1 MSLEITRDGAVATLT
16 LARPEALNALDTA
29 LKEEL
34 LAALTG
40 LATDEEV
47 RAVVLAGAGRA
58 FCAGQ
63 DLREHAETLAA
74 GGEVMATV
82 RRHYG
87 PIAQALAELPRPV
100 VAAVRGT
107 AAGAGAGLALLA
119 DLRIGGPSTRFVPAF
134 AQVGLATDTGL
145 SWSLPRLVGP
155 AKATELLL
163 LGEPVDAPEALRLG
177 LLTRLVDDDEA
188 VLPAAQEL
196 AARLASGP
204 TVAYAQIKRALATTG
219 GLPTALAVEAEAQQV
234 CGATDDHRAAVAAF
248 LAKRRPTF
256 TGR

>member
-1 MSLEITRDGAVATLT
+1 MSLEVARDGAVATVT
-16 LARPEALNALDTA
+16 LNRPEALNALDTT
-29 LKEEL
+29 LKETL
-34 LAALTG
+34 LATLTE
-40 LATDEEV
+40 LATDTEV

-58 FCAGQ
+58 FCVGQ

-82 RRHYG
+82 RQHYG

-119 DLRIGGPSTRFVPAF
+119 DLRVGGPSTRFVPAF
-134 AQVGLATDTGL
+134 AQVGLAADTGL

-155 AKATELLL
+155 ARAAELLL
-163 LGEPVDAPEALRLG
+163 LGEPVEAEAAQRLG
-177 LLTRLVDDDEA
+177 LLTRLVATDEE

-196 AARLASGP
+196 AARLAAGP
-204 TVAYAQIKRALATTG
+204 TVAYAQLKRALAATG
-219 GLPTALAVEAEAQQV
+219 GLAEALAVEAEAQAV
-234 CGATDDHRAAVAAF
+234 CGATADHRAAVAAF
-248 LAKRRPTF
+248 LAKRQPTF